1 MNYINITK
9 ADVLNGTGFRT
20 VLWCSGCSL
29 NCYNCHN
36 PETHDPK
43 SGKLWTEDSEKELF
57 DALNHSYIKGI
68 TFSGG
73 NPLEPYNIDMI
84 TNISKK
90 IKNIYPKKTQ
100 WLYTG
105 YLWEQIKD
113 LEIMNYL
120 DVVVDGPY
128 VDKLR
133 DITLKW
139 RGSSNQRVINSQE
152 SIKTG
157 KVVLWC
163 D

>member
-1 MNYINITK
+1 MNYMDITK
-9 ADVLNGTGFRT
+9 ADVLNGIGFRA

-36 PETHDPK
+36 PETHNPQ
-43 SGKLWTEDSEKELF
+43 SGKKWTLDSEKELF
-57 DALNHSYIKGI
+57 DALDHDYILGI

-73 NPLEPYNIDMI
+73 NPLEYYNIEQI
-84 TNISKK
+84 TNIAKK
-90 IKNIYPKKTQ
+90 IKKLYTEKTQ

-113 LEIMNYL
+113 LEIMKYI

-128 VDKLR
+128 IDELKN
-133 DITLKW
+133 ITLKW
-139 RGSSNQRVINSQE
+139 RGSSNQRVIDVQKSL
-152 SIKTG
+152 KTG
-157 KVVLWC
+157 EVVLWC